1 MFGCW
6 YQPSSWPVAPR
17 SKPIALQMSAR
28 LVVEPAAEL
37 ADVVPVVDL
46 SEVIV
51 EPAAEL
57 CPARPSLE
65 EAGNAGPCSLGT
77 SGQPSACR
85 ESSSTALFHMLGLF
99 GMPRGIDKSSLA
111 TWSQIHSREQRRGRS
126 HFLQPQ
132 LEQNCVP
139 QEDQNCVP
147 ARPLLRTSGP
157 CGHTA

>member
-1 MFGCW
+1 MILEGRMFGCW

-37 ADVVPVVDL
+37 ADVVPVVDF

-65 EAGNAGPCSLGT
+65 EAGNAGP
-77 SGQPSACR
+77 A
-85 ESSSTALFHMLGLF
+85 
-99 GMPRGIDKSSLA
+99 
-111 TWSQIHSREQRRGRS
+111 
-126 HFLQPQ
+126 
-132 LEQNCVP
+132 V
-139 QEDQNCVP
+139 
-147 ARPLLRTSGP
+147 
-157 CGHTA
+157 